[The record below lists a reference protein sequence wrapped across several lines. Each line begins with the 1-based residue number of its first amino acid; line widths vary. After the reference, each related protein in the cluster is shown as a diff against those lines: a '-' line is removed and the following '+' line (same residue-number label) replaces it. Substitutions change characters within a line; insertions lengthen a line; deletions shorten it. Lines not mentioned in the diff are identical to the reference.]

1 MLLLFFFNLNN
12 KKDQPIWI
20 GKSELKAETET
31 MKKKTNP
38 QELFLEWTD
47 LCELINHL
55 GVCISLLTKSVFL
68 YSFLRSELLVAVI
81 EHEH

>member
-31 MKKKTNP
+31 MKKKKPHKSSFWN
-38 QELFLEWTD
+38 
-47 LCELINHL
+47 ELICVN
-55 GVCISLLTKSVFL
+55 
-68 YSFLRSELLVAVI
+68 
-81 EHEH
+81 

>member
-1 MLLLFFFNLNN
+1 MLLFFLNLNN

-31 MKKKTNP
+31 MKKNPP